1 MQTGGYR
8 ACPILLDWMIVMQD
22 ILKESTQFLGQP
34 NAYRSV
40 LILVILVIVAYWLT
54 RFLAKGI
61 IRIAQLIAV
70 RADNTPN
77 EARVIQLRRVE
88 TYLSI
93 TVAVVRALI
102 VATVAY
108 AAWRFVSPN
117 SNSSAAA
124 VGASAFF
131 IVIAGATVG
140 MVLRDITAGA
150 TMIIERWFHVGDYI
164 RIEPFMDVG
173 GVVERMTLRS
183 TRLRSLNGEIIWLH
197 NQHIQ
202 AVRVTPHGVRTIAV
216 DILVNDELRGRK
228 LIEKVIGTIPT
239 GTMTVAK
246 KLRIVRADQW
256 SDGTWIY
263 TVRGQ
268 TPPGREWLIEKF
280 FVDALNAADEKA
292 KTKVIAYEPIVRYED
307 AAAERS
313 FKRAVRVA
321 KQEGAEGSR

>member
-1 MQTGGYR
+1 M
-8 ACPILLDWMIVMQD
+8 LDLSFVIQD
-22 ILKESTQFLGQP
+22 ILEELTQFLTQP

-40 LILVILVIVAYWLT
+40 LILVILIIVAYWLS
-54 RFLAKGI
+54 RFMAKGI
-61 IRIAQLIAV
+61 IRIAQFIAV
-70 RADNTPN
+70 RADNTSD

-93 TVAVVRALI
+93 TIAIVRALI

-108 AAWRFVSPN
+108 AAWRFISPS

-131 IVIAGATVG
+131 IVIAGATIG

-164 RIEPFMDVG
+164 RIEPFLDVG

-183 TRLRSLNGEIIWLH
+183 TRLRSLNGEVIWLH

-202 AVRVTPHGVRTIAV
+202 GVRVTPKGLRTIAV
-216 DILVNDELRGRK
+216 DVLVNDEEKGLK
-228 LIEKVIGTIPT
+228 LIEKVVATIPT

-246 KLRIVRADQW
+246 KLRIVRALKWGDDLW
-256 SDGTWIY
+256 MY
-263 TVRGQ
+263 TVQGQ

-280 FVDALNAADEKA
+280 FVDSLVTTDKKTRNANI
-292 KTKVIAYEPIVRYED
+292 IAYEPMVRYED
-307 AAAERS
+307 PAAERS

-321 KQEGAEGSR
+321 KQEGTEAAKSQ